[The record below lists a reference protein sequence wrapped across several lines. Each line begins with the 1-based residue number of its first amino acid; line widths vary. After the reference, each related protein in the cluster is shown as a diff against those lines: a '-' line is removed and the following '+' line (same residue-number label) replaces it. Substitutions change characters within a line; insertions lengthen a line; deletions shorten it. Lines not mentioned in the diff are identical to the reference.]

1 MKAVQMDQHG
11 GPEVLQYRDI
21 AEPVAGPGQLLVDVY
36 AASANPGEVKVRKG
50 LRPEFLTAGF
60 PHTMGRDFSGVVRA
74 IGAGVTAFK
83 PGDAVFGVLPLGVEG
98 TAAETIAVDATI
110 AAMKPAALSHVDAVA
125 QALTGLTALYS
136 MEDAGAVAKGETV
149 LIHGGAGGIGS
160 YAVQYARH
168 RGARVITTASAHN
181 HEYVI
186 SLGAHE
192 AIDYHVDDFTR
203 IGPVCDVVLDSIG
216 GDVQRRSLSVL
227 KPGGR
232 LVIIAASTKDAEGV
246 RADVTILRPIV
257 KRDRR
262 HLERI
267 AELAVSGAVKSPQIT
282 LMKLAESVEAHR
294 LLESGRL
301 RGKIVFELR

>member
-1 MKAVQMDQHG
+1 MKAVQIDRYG

-21 AEPVAGPGQLLVDVY
+21 AEPVAGAGQLLVDVY

-50 LRPEFLTAGF
+50 LRPEFLKSGF
-60 PHTMGRDFSGVVRA
+60 PHTMGRDFSGVVRSV
-74 IGAGVTAFK
+74 GAGVTQFR
-83 PGDAVFGVLPLGVEG
+83 PGDAVFGILPLGVEG
-98 TAAETIAVDATI
+98 TAAETIAVNASL
-110 AAMKPAALSHVDAVA
+110 AAIKPATLSHADIVA

-136 MEDAGAVAKGETV
+136 MEDAGTVAAGETV

-168 RGARVITTASAHN
+168 RGARVITTASTHN
-181 HEYVI
+181 HDYVK

-192 AIDYHVDDFTR
+192 AIDYHNDDFTR
-203 IGPVCDVVLDSIG
+203 IGAVCDVVLDSIG

-246 RADVTILRPIV
+246 RSDVQILRPIV
-257 KRDRR
+257 QRDRK

-267 AELAVSGAVKSPQIT
+267 AELAVSGAVKPPQIT
-282 LMKLAESVEAHR
+282 HMTLAQSVEAHR
-294 LLESGRL
+294 LLESGTL
-301 RGKIVFELR
+301 RGKIVFVLR

>member
-1 MKAVQMDQHG
+1 MKAVQIDFYG
-11 GPEVLQYRDI
+11 GPEVLRYRDI
-21 AEPVAGPGQLLVDVY
+21 PEPAAGARQLLVDVY

-50 LRPEFLTAGF
+50 LRPEFLKSGF

-74 IGAGVTAFK
+74 VGAGVAEFK
-83 PGDAVFGVLPLGVEG
+83 PGDAVFGVLPLGMEG
-98 TAAETIAVDATI
+98 TAAETIAVDADI
-110 AAMKPAALSHVDAVA
+110 AAIKPAALSHVDAVA

-136 MEDAGAVAKGETV
+136 MEDAGAVANGETV
-149 LIHGGAGGIGS
+149 LIHGGAGGIGG

-168 RGARVITTASAHN
+168 RGARVITTASPHN
-181 HEYVI
+181 HEYVKN
-186 SLGAHE
+186 LGAHQ
-192 AIDYHVDDFTR
+192 AIDYRGDDFTR

-246 RADVTILRPIV
+246 RADVKILRPIV
-257 KRDRR
+257 ERDRK

-267 AELAVSGAVKSPQIT
+267 AELAVSGAVKSPEIRI
-282 LMKLAESVEAHR
+282 MKLSESVQAHR

-301 RGKIVFELR
+301 RGKIVFVPL

>member
-1 MKAVQMDQHG
+1 MKAVQIDRHG

-21 AEPVAGPGQLLVDVY
+21 AEPVAGPGQLLVNVY

-50 LRPEFLTAGF
+50 LRPEFLKSGF
-60 PHTMGRDFSGVVRA
+60 PHTMGRDFSGVVREA
-74 IGAGVTAFK
+74 GAGVTEFK

-98 TAAETIAVDATI
+98 TAADAIAVDASI
-110 AAMKPAALSHVDAVA
+110 AAIKPDALSHVDAVA
-125 QALTGLTALYS
+125 QALTGLTALYA
-136 MEDAGAVAKGETV
+136 MEDAGAVAKGKTV

-160 YAVQYARH
+160 YAVQYARY
-168 RGARVITTASAHN
+168 RGARVITTASPHN
-181 HEYVI
+181 HQYVK

-192 AIDYHVDDFTR
+192 AIDYRRDDFTR
-203 IGPVCDVVLDSIG
+203 IGPICDVVLDSIG
-216 GDVQRRSLSVL
+216 GEVQRRSLSVL

-246 RADVTILRPIV
+246 RADVKILRPIV
-257 KRDRR
+257 LRDRG

-267 AELAVSGAVKSPQIT
+267 AELAVAGAVKSPEIT
-282 LMKLAESVEAHR
+282 RMKLSESVEAHR

-301 RGKIVFELR
+301 RGKIVFVLR

>member
-1 MKAVQMDQHG
+1 MKAVQIDRYG
-11 GPEVLQYRDI
+11 SPEELQYRDI
-21 AEPVAGPGQLLVDVY
+21 PEPLVAAGQLLVDVY

-50 LRPEFLTAGF
+50 LRPEFLKSGF
-60 PHTMGRDFSGVVRA
+60 PHTMGRDFSGVVRGV
-74 IGAGVTAFK
+74 GAGVTAFK
-83 PGDAVFGVLPLGVEG
+83 PGDAVFGILPLGVEG
-98 TAAETIAVDATI
+98 TAAETIAVDAGI
-110 AAMKPAALSHVDAVA
+110 AGLKPAALSHVDAVA

-136 MEDAGAVAKGETV
+136 MEDAGAVASGETV

-168 RGARVITTASAHN
+168 KGARVITTASAHN
-181 HEYVI
+181 HEYVK

-192 AIDYHVDDFTR
+192 AIDYHNDDFTR
-203 IGPVCDVVLDSIG
+203 IGPICDVVLDSIG
-216 GDVQRRSLSVL
+216 GEVQRRSLSVL

-246 RADVTILRPIV
+246 RPDIKILRPIV
-257 KRDRR
+257 ERDRR

-267 AELAVSGAVKSPQIT
+267 AELAVSGAVKSPEIKR
-282 LMKLAESVEAHR
+282 MKLSESAEAHR

-301 RGKIVFELR
+301 RGKIVFVVR